1 MGMLQ
6 SIWLNMRKMKAI
18 NFTPEAVRL
27 SSQQQLT
34 SLQAAVDS
42 ASKGG
47 VPYGKV
53 INVEGWELIFSPP
66 RASGGLPALIHALS
80 KK

>member
-1 MGMLQ
+1 
-6 SIWLNMRKMKAI
+6 MRKMKAI

-53 INVEGWELIFSPP
+53 INVEGWELNIFTAEGVG
-66 RASGGLPALIHALS
+66 RATGFDSRAV
-80 KK
+80 